1 MINFVAMKT
10 IHKQPHFDLGAVLI
24 DWNPR
29 YLYRQLFES
38 EEGMEH
44 FLEKVYTPAWN
55 EEQDGGRE
63 IRVAEALLI
72 DQFQEYK
79 AEILAFY
86 GRWTEMLGGD
96 IGGTVTILED
106 LKSRGQ
112 HGLYALT
119 NWSAE
124 TWPKAVEQFD
134 FLKWFD
140 GILVSGQEK
149 MRNPIPVFMLPFV
162 RSTSCIRHTF
172 LLMTINAT
180 SRQHKTL
187 VYRPFTLP
195 RPKHWPKSSTNCCDQ
210 AACR

>member
-10 IHKQPHFDLGAVLI
+10 AINNLIFDLGAVLI

-44 FLEKVYTPAWN
+44 FLEKVCTPAWN

-72 DQFQEYK
+72 DQFPEYK

-86 GRWTEMLGGD
+86 GRWPEMLGGD
-96 IGGTVTILED
+96 ISGTVTILED

-124 TWPKAVEQFD
+124 TWPKAVERFD
-134 FLKWFD
+134 FLNWFD

-149 MRNPIPVFMLPFV
+149 MRKPDPRIYAAICEKYKLHPA
-162 RSTSCIRHTF
+162 HTLF
-172 LLMTINAT
+172 IDDNQ
-180 SRQHKTL
+180 R
-187 VYRPFTLP
+187 
-195 RPKHWPKSSTNCCDQ
+195 NIQ
-210 AACR
+210 AAQNFGLQTIHFTTAETLAEELNKLL